1 MTHNNKIIA
10 WAKETGKKL
19 RLSTYDMAGVE
30 GWMPLVYA
38 DNDAG
43 AMNKAKNEEQTTG
56 EQPMTPPPGSPEA
69 IKHGCTCPV
78 FDNCKGRGC
87 GITDKDGK
95 PLYYIHKRCPLHV
108 AKEGEK
114 E

>member
-1 MTHNNKIIA
+1 MKTKTTIA
-10 WAKETGKKL
+10 AVQVPT
-19 RLSTYDMAGVE
+19 
-30 GWMPLVYA
+30 
-38 DNDAG
+38 
-43 AMNKAKNEEQTTG
+43 
-56 EQPMTPPPGSPEA
+56 PGSLEA
-69 IKHGCTCPV
+69 TKQGCTCPV